1 MKRITPEQLKRCSYR
16 KAILHNRLQEL
27 EDNISGYGTE
37 YLPLITGDD
46 GKIVPEKLNA
56 FINDMLESLDH
67 YIELFPERTLDPE
80 TREMY
85 RKYLYCAVSTLQYK
99 WQINGWQT
107 DISKTFG
114 DIIER
119 ATDIDIDECDDY
131 HDFLMLQYRLHL
143 DPNIRIG
150 SDFFSSVHESMEFL
164 GGDYAELLP
173 RETRVELCREYA
185 RANNISEEDNA
196 AEMRWAE
203 DPERCSKEQE
213 EREQSRPAD
222 DVASSEEEQARW
234 EKEMAE
240 EYEKEQSE
248 KQPYLDAVRSLGE
261 DQLHTDNELLKNL
274 SEAEV
279 KSYKNLA
286 EFDDFLDNVIPALLD
301 KIIIDPWEFF
311 ENLDGF
317 AKLYFDS
324 FRPGHPHDDFVED
337 VKNMVETYMY
347 EHSVSAFSFG
357 DYYGLITHQ
366 VKRAKKRVEYE
377 IERVRDKYDV

>member
-16 KAILHNRLQEL
+16 KAVLHNRLKEL

-37 YLPLITGDD
+37 YLPLIVGED
-46 GKIVPEKLNA
+46 GRIIPEKLNV
-56 FINDMLESLDH
+56 FIDDMLESLEH
-67 YIELFPERTLDPE
+67 YVGLFPERTLDPQ

-150 SDFFSSVHESMEFL
+150 SDFFNLAQQNMQFL
-164 GGDYAELLP
+164 GMEYALELP

-196 AEMRWAE
+196 DEMLWAE
-203 DPERCSKEQE
+203 DPVRYNKELDKWE
-213 EREQSRPAD
+213 EARIAEDNTTP
-222 DVASSEEEQARW
+222 EEMQAIVD
-234 EKEMAE
+234 ELAE

-261 DQLHTDNELLKNL
+261 DQLYTDNELLKNL
-274 SEAEV
+274 SETEV
-279 KSYKNLA
+279 KGYKSDV
-286 EFDDFLDNVIPALLD
+286 EFEDYLDNVISALQD
-301 KIIIDPWEFF
+301 KIAIDPQGYF

-317 AKLYFDS
+317 ARLYFDS
-324 FRPGHPHDDFVED
+324 FHPEHLHDDFVDD
-337 VKNMVETYMY
+337 VRNMVETYMY

-357 DYYGLITHQ
+357 DYYGLITYQ
-366 VKRAKKRVEYE
+366 VKRAKKRVEFE
-377 IERVRDKYDV
+377 IERVREKYDI